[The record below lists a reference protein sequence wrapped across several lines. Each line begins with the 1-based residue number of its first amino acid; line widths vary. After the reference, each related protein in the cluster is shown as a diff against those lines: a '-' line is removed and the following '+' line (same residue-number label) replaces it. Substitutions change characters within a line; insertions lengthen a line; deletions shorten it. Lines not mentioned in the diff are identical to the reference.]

1 MTIGLAVLVVGV
13 PIAAFFIWVA
23 RNGLRTQEAE
33 REERRVSN
41 CHCRCRHRPGSTT
54 NCPHRPQAR
63 KAAKAYRRPP
73 YPVCPR
79 SALK

>member
-13 PIAAFFIWVA
+13 PIATFFIWVA

-33 REERRVSN
+33 REERRHMSN

-54 NCPHRPQAR
+54 NCPHRAQAR
-63 KAAKAYRRPP
+63 KVATAYRRHIQ
-73 YPVCPR
+73 
-79 SALK
+79 SAHDPLK